1 MLYEDLIEKAK
12 EEGIPEKVVLKE
24 AMQIYILSDLYSL
37 PLSSKVTFQ
46 GGTCL
51 RLVYGAPRYS
61 DYIDFVTEAIDQ
73 DLNSIFLSLKK
84 SIPKI
89 SPLFNGSIELRK
101 QKQNPQL
108 SRWKVSYSTHPFTKS
123 FSVKIELANY
133 PAYTYSLSPIHPS
146 KSLPGLPFTI
156 IRAETLE
163 EILADK
169 LIAIAGR
176 PFIKGRDL
184 FDIWFLEGKG
194 VKLKKD
200 LLIKK
205 FSDYSVKK
213 EKLRENLS
221 LFSGESLKREMNS
234 FLPKRFRYQL
244 EVDNYM
250 ALLDTVRNVIMNGV
264 DLL

>member
-1 MLYEDLIEKAK
+1 MLYDDLINKAQ
-12 EEGIPEKVVLKE
+12 EEGIPEQVVLKE
-24 AMQIYILSDLYSL
+24 AIQIYVLSDLYAQ

-61 DYIDFVTEAIDQ
+61 DDIDFVSDANDQ

-89 SPLFNGSIELRK
+89 GPLFNGNVELRK
-101 QKQNPQL
+101 QKQTPQL

-123 FSVKIELANY
+123 FSVKIELAHY
-133 PAYTYSLSPIHPS
+133 PAYTYSLSPIHSS

-156 IRAETLE
+156 IRAETTE

-194 VKLKKD
+194 VKLRQD

-205 FSDYSVKK
+205 FSDYNVKK
-213 EKLRENLS
+213 EKLKENISLLS
-221 LFSGESLKREMNS
+221 VESLKREMNF

-244 EVDNYM
+244 EVDNYT
-250 ALLDTVRNVIMNGV
+250 ALLNTVRNVIMNGI